1 MRIMKLFRAIHE
13 NMKTKPA
20 IEQAFLCPEFKE
32 SSHELELSLL
42 PFNPCD
48 IG

>member
-1 MRIMKLFRAIHE
+1 MRIMKLFWFLHE
-13 NMKTKPA
+13 NMKTEPA
-20 IEQAFLCPEFKE
+20 IEQAFFMPKFKE

-42 PFNPCD
+42 SFSKCD